1 VHRNDPARR
10 RGRGQSSG
18 REILDGVPSER
29 VEIASRGFEAFNR
42 GEFDALGELLHD
54 DVVVVVP
61 DTMANSGVYEG
72 REGFARMLAHWVEP
86 WEELRVEVLEL
97 IEEGDAVIA
106 PAVQHGQGRGSG
118 VEISMRVV
126 FLLGFRED
134 RLSFY
139 RLCENLEEARE
150 HARDI

>member
-1 VHRNDPARR
+1 M
-10 RGRGQSSG
+10 
-18 REILDGVPSER
+18 PSER
-29 VEIASRGFEAFNR
+29 VDIARRGFAAFNR

-54 DVVVVVP
+54 DVVAVVP
-61 DTMANSGVYEG
+61 DTVANSGVYEG
-72 REGFARMLAHWVEP
+72 HEGFARMLAHWVEP
-86 WEELRVEVLEL
+86 WEELRVDVLEL
-97 IEEGDAVIA
+97 IEEGGAVLA
-106 PAVQHGQGRGSG
+106 PAVQHGRGSGSG

-150 HARDI
+150 HARDL